1 MYKSKMIQMLKHF
14 STKELTRFG
23 EYLESPF
30 FNKDEQLSVF
40 YQYVKKYAP
49 DFESRQIEKDR
60 ILQKGIPGIDIN
72 EKKLGY
78 LMSDIVE
85 HIEGFI
91 RYNQHMADD
100 MEGYV
105 HLLNMYNSWEADKFF
120 EQTLR
125 EARTTL
131 DADPFRNAPYF
142 YKAFLLQS
150 ELNTF
155 FDRQKKRAY
164 DASLQEAANYLD
176 LFYLS
181 TKLKYSCELINR
193 QKLVASDYTL
203 RLLKEISDH
212 LRDQSYDDYPSIG
225 IYYQIL
231 MTFVEGEN
239 EVHFEKLK
247 LLLNEHTEKFPH
259 NEARDMYAYAQ
270 NYTIRKINAGDKKYL
285 REYFDLSRSALEK
298 GLLTVDGDLSPWT
311 YKNIVVAALRVG
323 EYEWAEQ
330 FIKQFKSRLN
340 EKFRSN
346 AYSYNMGALMFY
358 KGQYGEA
365 LRLVNQVEFTDIF
378 YALDTRTMQIKI
390 YYQLDEWDPMQS
402 AIEAFKVYLRRNKT
416 LSDNVKQLYNNFLKF
431 IEKLSKLTKRDKPK
445 LQELMERIDETR
457 QVADIGWLQ
466 AKVQE
471 KIGSERAAS

>member
-1 MYKSKMIQMLKHF
+1 MLRNF
-14 STKELTRFG
+14 TPKELTRFG
-23 EYLESPF
+23 EYLASPF
-30 FNKDEQLSVF
+30 FTKDEELPVF
-40 YQYVKKYAP
+40 FHYLKKYAP
-49 DFESRQIEKDR
+49 EFESRNLEKER
-60 ILQKGIPGIDIN
+60 ILDKGIHGLQLT

-78 LMSDIVE
+78 LMSDIVD

-105 HLLNMYNSWEADKFF
+105 HLLSKYNAWEADKYF

-125 EARTTL
+125 DARATL
-131 DADPFRNAPYF
+131 EADPFRNAPHF
-142 YKAFLLQS
+142 YKSFLLQT

-164 DASLQEAANYLD
+164 DVSLQEAANYLD
-176 LFYLS
+176 LFYLA

-193 QKLVASDYTL
+193 QKLVASDYSL
-203 RLLKEISDH
+203 RLLKEITDH
-212 LRDQSYDDYPSIG
+212 LREHAYDAYPSIT
-225 IYYQIL
+225 IYYQVL

-247 LLLNEHTEKFPH
+247 LLLEEHTEKFPPA
-259 NEARDMYAYAQ
+259 EARDIYAYAQ

-285 REYFDLSRSALEK
+285 REYFSLSVQALEK

-311 YKNIVVAALRVG
+311 YKNLVVAALRVG
-323 EYEWAEQ
+323 EYTWAEQ
-330 FIKQFKSRLN
+330 FIKQYRSKLN
-340 EKFRSN
+340 DKFRSN
-346 AYSYNMGALMFY
+346 AYNYNMGALAFY
-358 KGQYGEA
+358 KGNYGEA
-365 LRLVNQVEFTDIF
+365 LRMINQVEFTDIF

-416 LSDNVKQLYNNFLKF
+416 LSENVKLLYSNFLKF
-431 IEKLSKLTKRDKPK
+431 TDKLSRLTKRDKAK
-445 LQELMERIDETR
+445 LEELRNRIEESG
-457 QVADIGWLQ
+457 QIADIGWLQ
-466 AKVQE
+466 VKVAE
-471 KIGSERAAS
+471 KLGGK

>member
-1 MYKSKMIQMLKHF
+1 MLRHL
-14 STKELTRFG
+14 SPKEHTRFG
-23 EYLESPF
+23 EYLASPF
-30 FNKDEQLSVF
+30 FNKDEQLVAF
-40 YQYVKKYAP
+40 YQYLRRYAP
-49 DFESRQIEKDR
+49 DFESRNLEKER
-60 ILQKGIPGIDIN
+60 LLEKGIPGVELN

-100 MEGYV
+100 MEGFV
-105 HLLNMYNSWEADKFF
+105 HLLNTYNSWEADKFF

-125 EARTTL
+125 DARATL
-131 DADPFRNAPYF
+131 HADPYRNAPHF

-150 ELNTF
+150 EVNAY

-164 DASLQEAANYLD
+164 DVSLQEAANYLD

-212 LRDQSYDDYPSIG
+212 LRDNVYDEYPSIA
-225 IYYQIL
+225 IYYQVL
-231 MTFVEGEN
+231 MTFVEGDN

-247 LLLNEHTEKFPH
+247 RLLTEHTDKFP
-259 NEARDMYAYAQ
+259 NTEARDMYAYAQ
-270 NYTIRKINAGDKKYL
+270 NYTIRKINAGEKQFL
-285 REYFDLSRSALEK
+285 PEYFALSRQALEK

-311 YKNIVVAALRVG
+311 YKNLVVAALRVG
-323 EYEWAEQ
+323 EFEWAEQ
-330 FIKQFKSRLN
+330 FIKQYRGQLN

-346 AYSYNMGALMFY
+346 AYNYNMGALLFY

-365 LRLVNQVEFTDIF
+365 LRLINQVEFTDIF

-390 YYQLDEWDPMQS
+390 YYQLDEWDPLQS

-416 LSDNVKQLYNNFLKF
+416 LSDNVKVLYTNFLKF
-431 IEKLSKLTKRDKPK
+431 TEKLSKLTKRDKAK
-445 LQELMERIDETR
+445 LEELRARIEETR
-457 QVADIGWLQ
+457 QIADIGWLQ
-466 AKVQE
+466 TKVGE
-471 KIGSERAAS
+471 KMGKG

>member
-1 MYKSKMIQMLKHF
+1 MIQMLMHF

-30 FNKDEQLSVF
+30 FNKDEQVSMF
-40 YQYVKKYAP
+40 YQYVRKYAP
-49 DFESRQIEKDR
+49 EFESRQLEKER
-60 ILQKGIPGIDIN
+60 ILQKGIPGLDIN

-105 HLLNMYNSWEADKFF
+105 HLLNMYNNWEADKFF

-131 DADPFRNAPYF
+131 DADPYRNAPYF

-181 TKLKYSCELINR
+181 TKLKFSCELINR

-212 LRDQSYDDYPSIG
+212 LRDNVYDDYPSIG

-247 LLLNEHTEKFPH
+247 NLLTEHTDKFPPS
-259 NEARDMYAYAQ
+259 EARDMYAYAQ
-270 NYTIRKINAGDKKYL
+270 NYTIRKINAGEKQYL
-285 REYFDLSRSALEK
+285 RQYFDISKAALEK
-298 GLLTVDGDLSPWT
+298 GLLMVDGDLSPWT
-311 YKNIVVAALRVG
+311 YKNLVVAALRVG
-323 EYEWAEQ
+323 EFEWAEQ
-330 FIKQFKSRLN
+330 FIKSYKSKLN

-346 AYSYNMGALMFY
+346 AYNYNLGALMFY
-358 KGQYGEA
+358 KAQYGEA
-365 LRLVNQVEFTDIF
+365 LRLINQVEFTDIF

-416 LSDNVKQLYNNFLKF
+416 LSDNVKLLYNNFLKF
-431 IEKLSKLTKRDKPK
+431 TDKLSRLTKRDKQK
-445 LQELMERIDETR
+445 LAELQERINETK
-457 QVADIGWLQ
+457 QVADLGWLQ
-466 AKVQE
+466 SKVEE
-471 KIGSERAAS
+471 KLGKPQ

>member
-1 MYKSKMIQMLKHF
+1 MLKHF

-23 EYLESPF
+23 EYLDSPF

-40 YQYVKKYAP
+40 YQYLRKFAP
-49 DFESRQIEKDR
+49 EFESRSLEKER
-60 ILQKGIPGIDIN
+60 ILEKGIPGLELN
-72 EKKLGY
+72 EKRLGY
-78 LMSDIVE
+78 LMSDIVD
-85 HIEGFI
+85 HIEDFI
-91 RYNQHMADD
+91 RYNKHMADD

-105 HLLNMYNSWEADKFF
+105 HLLNQYNSWEADKFF

-125 EARTTL
+125 EARSTL
-131 DADPFRNAPYF
+131 EGEPYRNAPHYF
-142 YKAFLLQS
+142 KAYLLQS
-150 ELNTF
+150 ELNAY

-193 QKLVASDYTL
+193 QKLVASDYTV
-203 RLLKEISDH
+203 RLLKEITSHLKETAYEDH
-212 LRDQSYDDYPSIG
+212 PSIA
-225 IYYQIL
+225 IYFQVL
-231 MTFVEGEN
+231 MTFIEGEN
-239 EVHFEKLK
+239 EVHFEKLRM
-247 LLLNEHTEKFPH
+247 LLNEHTEKFPPS
-259 NEARDMYAYAQ
+259 EARDMYAYAQ

-323 EYEWAEQ
+323 EFEWAEQ
-330 FIKQFKSRLN
+330 FIKQYKAKLN

-346 AYSYNMGALMFY
+346 AYNYNMGALMFY
-358 KGQYGEA
+358 KGQFGEA
-365 LRLVNQVEFTDIF
+365 LRLINQVEFTDIF

-431 IEKLSKLTKRDKPK
+431 VERLSKLTKRDKQK
-445 LQELMERIDETR
+445 LEELKERIEETR
-457 QVADIGWLQ
+457 QIADIGWLQ
-466 AKVQE
+466 TKVNE
-471 KIGSERAAS
+471 KLGVPKPN

>member
-1 MYKSKMIQMLKHF
+1 MLKHF

-23 EYLESPF
+23 EYLDSPF

-40 YQYVKKYAP
+40 YQYLRKFAP
-49 DFESRQIEKDR
+49 EFESRSLEKER
-60 ILQKGIPGIDIN
+60 ILEKGIPGLELN
-72 EKKLGY
+72 EKRLGY
-78 LMSDIVE
+78 LMSDIVD
-85 HIEGFI
+85 HIEDFI
-91 RYNQHMADD
+91 RYNKHMADD

-105 HLLNMYNSWEADKFF
+105 HLLNQYNSWEADKFF

-131 DADPFRNAPYF
+131 DSEPYRNAPHYF
-142 YKAFLLQS
+142 QAYLLQS
-150 ELNTF
+150 ELNAY

-193 QKLVASDYTL
+193 QKLVASDYTV
-203 RLLKEISDH
+203 RLLKEITAH
-212 LRDQSYDDYPSIG
+212 LKETAYDDHPSIA
-225 IYYQIL
+225 IYFQVL
-231 MTFVEGEN
+231 MTFIEGEN
-239 EVHFEKLK
+239 EVHFEKLRV
-247 LLLNEHTEKFPH
+247 LLNEHTEKFPPS
-259 NEARDMYAYAQ
+259 EARDMYAYAQ

-323 EYEWAEQ
+323 EFEWAEQ
-330 FIKQFKSRLN
+330 FIKQYKAKLN

-346 AYSYNMGALMFY
+346 AYNYNMGALMFY
-358 KGQYGEA
+358 KGQFGEA
-365 LRLVNQVEFTDIF
+365 LRLINQVEFTDIF
-378 YALDTRTMQIKI
+378 YVLDTRTMQIKI

-431 IEKLSKLTKRDKPK
+431 VERLSKLTKRDKQK
-445 LQELMERIDETR
+445 LEELKERIEETR
-457 QVADIGWLQ
+457 QIADIGWLQ
-466 AKVQE
+466 TKVNE
-471 KIGSERAAS
+471 KLGVPKPN